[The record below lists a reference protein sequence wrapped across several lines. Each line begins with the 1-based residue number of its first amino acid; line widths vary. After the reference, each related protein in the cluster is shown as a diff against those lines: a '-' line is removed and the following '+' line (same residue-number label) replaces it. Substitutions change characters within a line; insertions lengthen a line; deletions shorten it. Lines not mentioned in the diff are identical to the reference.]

1 MTLSPLS
8 PSFFRNAQFRK
19 LGAIS
24 IALLY
29 TVLTFGVTLAP
40 TPAEAE
46 LGRIDE
52 VAVTFLVQQKY
63 VRPPLICEWG
73 EAELRAVGA

>member
-1 MTLSPLS
+1 MVGSLDHIRSQGQFPAYCPQCRADWPLGTTVHSLS
-8 PSFFRNAQFRK
+8 
-19 LGAIS
+19 
-24 IALLY
+24 
-29 TVLTFGVTLAP
+29 
-40 TPAEAE
+40 PAEAE